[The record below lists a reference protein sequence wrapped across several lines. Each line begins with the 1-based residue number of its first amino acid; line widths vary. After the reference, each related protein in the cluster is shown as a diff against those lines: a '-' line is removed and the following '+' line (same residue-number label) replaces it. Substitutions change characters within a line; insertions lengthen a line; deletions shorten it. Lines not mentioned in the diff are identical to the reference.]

1 MPVTSGQGSDVESQI
16 YTYLTK
22 NLGFNTAA
30 ACGILANIE
39 IESGG
44 FKYDHNNG
52 EGIIDSNGKPSY
64 GLCMWNDTRFT
75 DLKNY
80 CSKNNMSYRSVS
92 GQLSFLAY
100 ELTTNSYLKSNVYD
114 ALKGY
119 SNDAQGAYNAG
130 YTFCYH
136 FERPRDQV
144 GQSKSRGASAR
155 DRYFPY
161 YSKNGSSESS
171 NSISNLGQRI
181 VQIARQ
187 QKGKKYVL
195 GGNGPDIFDCSGL
208 VYYCYNKAGYSLP
221 DMTADGYYQKFKNSA
236 RKVSPSDTLAAD
248 LLFYENNSSQAG
260 LDHIAIAN
268 GSGGII
274 HAANPSRGVVED
286 SGLSNPTYILRVL
299 SDSETSQG
307 DVPEGDISGGLVD
320 SSGGMSPLT
329 YSYLTADDPYAMIM
343 RENLSKVEAAGY
355 DYGYLIDMDHGGE
368 FKFYIPEYS
377 EQAGANWGD
386 IEIRGRSVTVKT
398 YESTNSRNITIS
410 LDLYAGVGLYEATSD
425 ESGED
430 TVSRL
435 HKDMYFVKSL
445 EYPDYTNVITRPPS
459 VVHLILGSAINIA
472 GVVTGVVVEHM
483 KPLDQYNRA
492 MYVRLSFSVLQ
503 IATNPIDYRD
513 VRNGQYALIDTNY
526 IDSLLIGENN
536 SVNTNTPVYAGGSG
550 LAGGIKN
557 PGKKKNNTT
566 AGGSGGAG
574 KITEEIY

>member
-1 MPVTSGQGSDVESQI
+1 
-16 YTYLTK
+16 
-22 NLGFNTAA
+22 
-30 ACGILANIE
+30 
-39 IESGG
+39 
-44 FKYDHNNG
+44 
-52 EGIIDSNGKPSY
+52 
-64 GLCMWNDTRFT
+64 
-75 DLKNY
+75 
-80 CSKNNMSYRSVS
+80 
-92 GQLSFLAY
+92 
-100 ELTTNSYLKSNVYD
+100 
-114 ALKGY
+114 
-119 SNDAQGAYNAG
+119 
-130 YTFCYH
+130 
-136 FERPRDQV
+136 
-144 GQSKSRGASAR
+144 
-155 DRYFPY
+155 
-161 YSKNGSSESS
+161 
-171 NSISNLGQRI
+171 
-181 VQIARQ
+181 
-187 QKGKKYVL
+187 
-195 GGNGPDIFDCSGL
+195 
-208 VYYCYNKAGYSLP
+208 
-221 DMTADGYYQKFKNSA
+221 
-236 RKVSPSDTLAAD
+236 
-248 LLFYENNSSQAG
+248 
-260 LDHIAIAN
+260 
-268 GSGGII
+268 
-274 HAANPSRGVVED
+274 
-286 SGLSNPTYILRVL
+286 
-299 SDSETSQG
+299 
-307 DVPEGDISGGLVD
+307 
-320 SSGGMSPLT
+320 
-329 YSYLTADDPYAMIM
+329 M

-483 KPLDQYNRA
+483 KPLDKYNRA

-536 SVNTNTPVYAGGSG
+536 SVDTNTPVYAGGSG

-557 PGKKKNNTT
+557 PGKKKKNNTT

-574 KITEEIY
+574 KTTEEIY